1 MVSKYEVYTN
11 VAKVTCHDGEERYLI
26 LCPDDGI
33 ISHCSRGCPFYEYHS
48 MVYKCDGKYM
58 CHLDRIKHDD
68 NLCDTFDE
76 VRKIIEPVYDEM
88 FRR

>member
-1 MVSKYEVYTN
+1 MISKYAVYEN
-11 VAKVTCHDGEERYLI
+11 VVNVICKDGKKRYLI

-33 ISHCSRGCPFYEYHS
+33 ISHCTQGCPFYEYHS
-48 MVYKCDGKYM
+48 MVYKCDGQYM

-76 VRKIIEPVYDEM
+76 VRKIIEEAYGE
-88 FRR
+88 